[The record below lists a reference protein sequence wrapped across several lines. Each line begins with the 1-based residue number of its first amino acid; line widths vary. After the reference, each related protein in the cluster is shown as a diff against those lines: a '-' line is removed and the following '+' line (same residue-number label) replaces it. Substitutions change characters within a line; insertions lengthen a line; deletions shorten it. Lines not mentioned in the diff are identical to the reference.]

1 MREYGINLPLFVNT
15 ITWRYFLSL
24 LNGLSENSLTFN
36 TVESRRSGKTAVRT
50 TKAREKSILKQ
61 FF

>member
-1 MREYGINLPLFVNT
+1 MREYGINLPLSINT
-15 ITWRYFLSL
+15 ITWRYFLIL
-24 LNGLSENSLTFN
+24 LNGLTEDSITFK
-36 TVESRRSGKTAVRT
+36 TIESRRTGQTAVRT